1 MNIQPPSLHPLPPRL
16 TMDEYADFVWETVRR
31 GRPDRMARQ
40 KEIEERVALPFRIC
54 ERAGPLPDNRAF
66 SD

>member
-1 MNIQPPSLHPLPPRL
+1 MNIQPRSIHPLPPRL

-31 GRPDRMARQ
+31 GSPDRMARQ
-40 KEIEERVALPFRIC
+40 KEIEERVASPFRIR
-54 ERAGPLPDNRAF
+54 EEAGPLPDNRTS